1 MGDMGFPPDHLTVT
15 ETIMTIQVLGTIF
28 GKSKKVLQDGLN
40 TRPDLVWFYDPSIF
54 PGSRG
59 TFPSNEMKLGESFPV
74 VMDHPKRRRFAIVER
89 RGLDNFKVS

>member
-1 MGDMGFPPDHLTVT
+1 
-15 ETIMTIQVLGTIF
+15 MTIQVLGTIV

-59 TFPSNEMKLGESFPV
+59 TFPSNKMKLGECFPV
-74 VMDHPKRRRFAIVER
+74 VMDHPKRTRFSFVER
-89 RGLDNFKVS
+89 RADGTFKVS